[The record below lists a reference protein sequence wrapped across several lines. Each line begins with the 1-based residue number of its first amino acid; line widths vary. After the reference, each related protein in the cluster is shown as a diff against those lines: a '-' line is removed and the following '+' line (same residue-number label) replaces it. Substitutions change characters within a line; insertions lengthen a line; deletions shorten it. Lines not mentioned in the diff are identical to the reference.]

1 MPSRC
6 RARAGDRSDWWG
18 EGWSAVIFAGRLT
31 TDDTSDIFLGDFSF
45 DDNASALGAGV
56 AKRLFSTGAHLDWES
71 EFQAVKHRGAQ
82 NHWELNLLLAVRWR
96 DFPWRESVPTS
107 VAFGN
112 GLSYAT
118 RIAVR
123 ERDAHANQEPSKWLN
138 FLFAEVELGL
148 TDIPR
153 WRLVARYQH
162 RSGAFGTFNG
172 VTEASTLFAAGLKY
186 RF

>member
-1 MPSRC
+1 M
-6 RARAGDRSDWWG
+6 
-18 EGWSAVIFAGRLT
+18 
-31 TDDTSDIFLGDFSF
+31 
-45 DDNASALGAGV
+45 
-56 AKRLFSTGAHLDWES
+56 
-71 EFQAVKHRGAQ
+71 
-82 NHWELNLLLAVRWR
+82 
-96 DFPWRESVPTS
+96 
-107 VAFGN
+107 
-112 GLSYAT
+112 
-118 RIAVR
+118 R

>member
-1 MPSRC
+1 M
-6 RARAGDRSDWWG
+6 
-18 EGWSAVIFAGRLT
+18 
-31 TDDTSDIFLGDFSF
+31 
-45 DDNASALGAGV
+45 
-56 AKRLFSTGAHLDWES
+56 
-71 EFQAVKHRGAQ
+71 
-82 NHWELNLLLAVRWR
+82 
-96 DFPWRESVPTS
+96 PTS